1 MKQGINYDHG
11 LDNIFSHEAVEL
23 QEHLPRETER
33 SVVTC
38 AMWLR
43 RVTADPASPW
53 GSPVCSGHRSVAKVF
68 SKASV
73 VFSHV

>member
-1 MKQGINYDHG
+1 MKQGTIYDHG

-23 QEHLPRETER
+23 QEHLPRETEQ

-43 RVTADPASPW
+43 RVTADPA
-53 GSPVCSGHRSVAKVF
+53 
-68 SKASV
+68 
-73 VFSHV
+73 